1 MPVQP
6 IRNAEQLNAQA
17 LADLTSSRKLPS
29 IFQELTQALPAR
41 ALGVARLCRLV
52 PIRLQSL
59 PLSCILDLT
68 SDRRHSSVSVF
79 SRGCGTGRPCL

>member
-17 LADLTSSRKLPS
+17 LADVTSSRKLPS
-29 IFQELTQALPAR
+29 ILQELTQALPAR
-41 ALGVARLCRLV
+41 ALGLARLCRLV

-59 PLSCILDLT
+59 RLPAFLI
-68 SDRRHSSVSVF
+68 
-79 SRGCGTGRPCL
+79 